1 MNTEKEFSGKAGSPA
16 DGGSSYACGSIAS
29 GEKVRRYV
37 DILSDAGFKAVFG
50 EQRNSD
56 VLIDL
61 INVLLPPERK
71 VMEISYMTTELP
83 GFTPFSKS
91 VRLDLRCRSHDGT
104 VFIVEVQCYHQS
116 NFFRRCVLYA
126 SKAYGSSS
134 QRGDRQKYAIPPVY
148 FIGLLSGGQSGPSDT
163 EDRNDDIWND
173 RYISEYT
180 FREKLS
186 CRVPDETIFFIFAE
200 LERFGKRL
208 DECRTM
214 TEKWLYALK
223 HVGTLDRLPESLRMQ
238 AFERLFEACEIAR
251 FEPERKLT
259 YEENM
264 ITEQDYYNI
273 IDTAREDGIAIGI
286 TQGKTEGLIE
296 GETKGLARGKAEGR
310 VEVARSLKG
319 LGVPFETIVKATGL
333 SESEI
338 AVL

>member
-1 MNTEKEFSGKAGSPA
+1 M
-16 DGGSSYACGSIAS
+16 
-29 GEKVRRYV
+29 
-37 DILSDAGFKAVFG
+37 
-50 EQRNSD
+50 
-56 VLIDL
+56 
-61 INVLLPPERK
+61 
-71 VMEISYMTTELP
+71 
-83 GFTPFSKS
+83 
-91 VRLDLRCRSHDGT
+91 
-104 VFIVEVQCYHQS
+104 FIVEVQCYHQS

-238 AFERLFEACEIAR
+238 AFERLFEACEIAK

-286 TQGKTEGLIE
+286 AQGRTEGLIE
-296 GETKGLARGKAEGR
+296 
-310 VEVARSLKG
+310 VAKSMKTMG
-319 LGVPFETIVKATGL
+319 IPEETISRATGL
-333 SESEI
+333 SKSEVG
-338 AVL
+338 AL

>member
-16 DGGSSYACGSIAS
+16 DGGSSSACGSIAS

-61 INVLLPPERK
+61 INILLPPERK

-163 EDRNDDIWND
+163 EDRSDDIWND

-223 HVGTLDRLPESLRMQ
+223 HVGTLDRLPESLRTQ

-273 IDTAREDGIAIGI
+273 IDTAREDG
-286 TQGKTEGLIE
+286 KTEGLIE
-296 GETKGLARGKAEGR
+296 GETKGLARGRVEGLQEGR

-319 LGVPFETIVKATGL
+319 LGVSFETIVKATGL

-338 AVL
+338 AAL

>member
-1 MNTEKEFSGKAGSPA
+1 MDTEKEFSGKTVSPA
-16 DGGSSYACGSIAS
+16 DGGSSSACGSIAS

-163 EDRNDDIWND
+163 EDRSDDIWND

-238 AFERLFEACEIAR
+238 AFERLFEACEIAK

-273 IDTAREDGIAIGI
+273 IDTAREDG
-286 TQGKTEGLIE
+286 KTEGLIE
-296 GETKGLARGKAEGR
+296 GETKGLARGRVEGLHEGR
-310 VEVARSLKG
+310 IEVAKSLKG

-333 SESEI
+333 SKREI
-338 AVL
+338 EAL